1 MVWLWCAVVRGC
13 VLLCGFD
20 GVVCCV
26 CCVACT
32 VDIVRVLF
40 GVGLVCVC
48 DAGDVGCWCMMDLVV
63 VVII

>member
-1 MVWLWCAVVRGC
+1 M
-13 VLLCGFD
+13 
-20 GVVCCV
+20 

-32 VDIVRVLF
+32 VAIVRVLF